1 VHLSYILTSYA
12 VVCSAM
18 MRFVAILPGISHH
31 NVWEMLIR
39 ELFVLSILDVLV
51 NFIARSVSPDRYH

>member
-1 VHLSYILTSYA
+1 
-12 VVCSAM
+12 M

-51 NFIARSVSPDRYH
+51 DFIARSVSPDGYH